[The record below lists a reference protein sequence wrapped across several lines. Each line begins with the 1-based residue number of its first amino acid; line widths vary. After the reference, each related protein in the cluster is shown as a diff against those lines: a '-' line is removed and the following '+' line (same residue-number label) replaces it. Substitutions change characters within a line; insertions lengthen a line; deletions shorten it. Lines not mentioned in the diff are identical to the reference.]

1 MIETTGYYIH
11 KREQAQEPKTDLE
24 KTNVKKV
31 TDAIHQDKL
40 PIKAKRMF
48 EGNSK
53 LLTQPFAFYSFG
65 VKINEENC
73 DDILSNVYP
82 RQLEAQIMDIILEKE
97 TAQSELTSVR
107 KMTKTFKLTEEQSNK
122 KIHELKMKYE
132 MA

>member
-1 MIETTGYYIH
+1 M
-11 KREQAQEPKTDLE
+11 
-24 KTNVKKV
+24 KKV

-53 LLTQPFAFYSFG
+53 LLTQQFAFYSFG

-97 TAQSELTSVR
+97 TA
-107 KMTKTFKLTEEQSNK
+107 
-122 KIHELKMKYE
+122 
-132 MA
+132 